1 MFHDIEDKTFCAS
14 VYVERP
20 HRAKKYWKMQ
30 CKYIEFLKAFG
41 QKCLN
46 TFLAL
51 LYINLIFV

>member
-1 MFHDIEDKTFCAS
+1 MFHDSEDKTFCAS

-20 HRAKKYWKMQ
+20 HIRSRAKKYWNMQ

-46 TFLAL
+46 TV
-51 LYINLIFV
+51 Y